1 MFLEIAISILLL
13 LLTHFYYSKVH
24 LTKKKMLS
32 YTRLFEQA
40 GFKVKLEDYKLLG
53 SKAIDYI
60 VEAERKH
67 NNPMYFHEREL
78 TGFDVVVSSL
88 AMRPFVQIINLE
100 LVQGYF
106 NTNTNSYQKY

>member
-1 MFLEIAISILLL
+1 
-13 LLTHFYYSKVH
+13 
-24 LTKKKMLS
+24 
-32 YTRLFEQA
+32 
-40 GFKVKLEDYKLLG
+40 
-53 SKAIDYI
+53 

-106 NTNTNSYQKY
+106 NTNTNSCQKY